1 MNLQTIDLN
10 LLLVFEAL
18 LSERNVTRAA
28 KRLGLSQPAMSNA
41 LTRLRRTFDDPL
53 FLRTT
58 SGMTPTPLAQSLS
71 GPVGAA
77 LAQLREV
84 LEEKREFN
92 PAASEQVFHLLSNDH
107 AELLLLP
114 ALLQALHS
122 QASRIR
128 LRLHRPRNLF
138 EPPTASALSDSF
150 DLALGFYADTLTL
163 DSSIR
168 SEKLWEEK
176 NVCIAS
182 EGHSTIRGKI
192 TLRQFAEAARVA
204 VFYKDQGQ
212 GVIDTL
218 LAQKGYHRHAAIQ
231 VPHFASIPFAVADT
245 ELIAA
250 VPEQL
255 AAMFREQL
263 KLQVLPLP
271 FNLPPFRMTLVWHER
286 FHTDPAHQWLRNLI
300 LEQCGTDLTK
310 RKH

>member
-58 SGMTPTPLAQSLS
+58 SGMTPTPLAQGLS

-114 ALLQALHS
+114 ALLQAL
-122 QASRIR
+122 
-128 LRLHRPRNLF
+128 
-138 EPPTASALSDSF
+138 
-150 DLALGFYADTLTL
+150 
-163 DSSIR
+163 
-168 SEKLWEEK
+168 
-176 NVCIAS
+176 
-182 EGHSTIRGKI
+182 
-192 TLRQFAEAARVA
+192 
-204 VFYKDQGQ
+204 
-212 GVIDTL
+212 
-218 LAQKGYHRHAAIQ
+218 QK
-231 VPHFASIPFAVADT
+231 
-245 ELIAA
+245 
-250 VPEQL
+250 
-255 AAMFREQL
+255 
-263 KLQVLPLP
+263 
-271 FNLPPFRMTLVWHER
+271 
-286 FHTDPAHQWLRNLI
+286 
-300 LEQCGTDLTK
+300 
-310 RKH
+310 